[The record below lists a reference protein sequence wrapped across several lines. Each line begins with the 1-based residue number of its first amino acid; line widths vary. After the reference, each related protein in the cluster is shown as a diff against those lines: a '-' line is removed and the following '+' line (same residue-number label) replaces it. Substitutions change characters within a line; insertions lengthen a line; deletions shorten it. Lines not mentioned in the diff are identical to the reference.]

1 MRFASYKTIRSF
13 GLLLA
18 TVLLHAFSLDESACA
33 NESERVFLVGIT
45 SFRDKSVTE
54 REWQPTMDYLS
65 RQVDGAR
72 FVVVPMDLPDF
83 ERALSNQKIDF
94 LIINPQEY
102 ILLENLFGVARVA
115 TMVKRESDQVV
126 NQFAGVIFTRS
137 DRKDIQSPRDIRGK
151 RIAAVDRLSFAGYSL
166 QRQLLLDH
174 EVDVEQDARLQFL
187 GFPQDLNV
195 SAVLEGTADVGFVR
209 SGLLEAMAR
218 EGKLDLAKIKL
229 IHPLISGDFPFLR
242 STELYPE
249 WAFAAA
255 KGMSIDVTNRVVA
268 ALLQL
273 PPGSEPAT
281 AARYYRWA
289 SPMNYESVQRL
300 MRSLHLRPFDQP
312 EEIHLHDVAREY
324 GIQAVVILGL
334 IIMAMA
340 VMHMRLRQSKAA
352 LELSRGELGRLN
364 ADLENRIRERTDKLA
379 RAYDQLKDTQ
389 FAMNAVGIGISWA
402 DIETGHFTYVN
413 RFAAEFLDYSEDEM
427 LRMGVSDIDPNFSS
441 ESFARVREK
450 IRERGT
456 VHFETMQRT
465 RSGQLKPVEMTI
477 FYHKGDLDTPPRLIA
492 FMSDISKRKAAE
504 AALHEAKEA
513 AEAAT
518 RAKSAFLAN
527 MSHEIRTP
535 LNAITGMV
543 HILRRTEVTPDQA
556 DKLNKI
562 ESAGE
567 HLLEVIN
574 AILDISKIEA
584 DKFLLDETNLR
595 LEGVIGNVSS
605 IVKNRI
611 VEKGLRWQVDMP
623 TFPPNLVGDPTRIQQ
638 ALLNYVT
645 NAIKFTQAGGITLR
659 AILLGEDETTA
670 HVRFEVEDTGI
681 GIPAEAQARLFSSFE
696 QADNSTTRQ
705 YGGTGLGLAITKK
718 LAQLMGGDTGM
729 TSNVG
734 KGSLFWFSVRLK
746 KGKPPKTADGTATI
760 EDPGVQLK
768 REYGG
773 WRVLLAEDEPINR
786 EVATILLT
794 DVGLVVDIAENG
806 VQATDLARQNNYA
819 LILMDMQMPERDGL
833 EATRHI
839 RLIPDCCQVPII
851 AMTANAFAEDRA
863 RCFAAGMNGF
873 LSKPV
878 NPDELYS
885 TILRWLRR

>member
-1 MRFASYKTIRSF
+1 MQFVSHKTIRSI
-13 GLLLA
+13 GLSLA
-18 TVLLHAFSLDESACA
+18 TVLLCAISLAGPTYA
-33 NESERVFLVGIT
+33 NESEQVYRVGIT

-65 RQVDGAR
+65 RQVNGAR
-72 FVVVPMDLPDF
+72 FIVMPMDLPDF
-83 ERALSNQKIDF
+83 EQALNEKKIDF

-102 ILLENLFGVARVA
+102 ILLESLFGVARVA
-115 TMVKRESDQVV
+115 TMVKREGDQIV
-126 NQFAGVIFTRS
+126 NQFSGVIFTRS
-137 DRKDIQSPRDIRGK
+137 DRKDIHLPRDIRGK
-151 RIAAVDRLSFAGYSL
+151 RVAAVDRLSFAGYSL

-174 EVDVEQDARLQFL
+174 GVDIEKEVQLQFL

-195 SAVLEGTADVGFVR
+195 RAVLEGKADVGFVR
-209 SGLLEAMAR
+209 SGLLEAMQG
-218 EGKLDLAKIKL
+218 EGKLDLSQIKL
-229 IHPLISGDFPFLR
+229 INPIVSNDFPFLR
-242 STELYPE
+242 STDLYPE
-249 WAFAAA
+249 WAFAVV
-255 KGMSIDVTNRVVA
+255 KGIPIDLTNRVVA

-273 PPGSEPAT
+273 PPGSEPGNS
-281 AARYYRWA
+281 ARYYRWS

-300 MRSLHLRPFDQP
+300 MRELHLRPFDQP

-324 GIQAVVILGL
+324 GIQTVAILGL
-334 IIMAMA
+334 IILIMAA
-340 VMHMRLRQSKAA
+340 LHLRLRQSKAA
-352 LELSRGELGRLN
+352 LEISRGELGRLN
-364 ADLENRIRERTDKLA
+364 AELENRVMERTETLA

-402 DIETGHFTYVN
+402 DIETGRFTYVN
-413 RFAAEFLDYSEDEM
+413 RYAAEFLGYTEDEM
-427 LRMGVSDIDPNFSS
+427 LRMGVSDIDPNFPA
-441 ESFARVREK
+441 EAFVHVREK
-450 IRERGT
+450 IRAQGIL
-456 VHFETMQRT
+456 HFETVQKCK
-465 RSGQLKPVEMTI
+465 SGQLRPVEMTI
-477 FYHKGDLDTPPRLIA
+477 YYHQGEANTSPRLIA
-492 FMSDISKRKAAE
+492 FMADITERKVAD
-504 AALHEAKEA
+504 AALREAKET

-518 RAKSAFLAN
+518 QAKSAFLAN

-543 HILRRTEVTPDQA
+543 HILRRSKVTPDQA

-584 DKFLLDETNLR
+584 GKFSLEETYLR
-595 LEGVIGNVSS
+595 PEGLIANVSS
-605 IVKNRI
+605 IVKDR
-611 VEKGLRWQVDMP
+611 VLGKGLNWQVDVP
-623 TFPPNLVGDPTRIQQ
+623 VFPPNLLGDPTRIQQ

-659 AILLGEDETTA
+659 AILLGEDEATA

-696 QADNSTTRQ
+696 QADNSTTRK

-718 LAQLMGGDTGM
+718 LAQLMGGETGV
-729 TSNVG
+729 SSIVG

-746 KGKPPKTADGTATI
+746 KGKPLATAVDTVTV
-760 EDPGVQLK
+760 EDPGAQLK
-768 REYGG
+768 REHGG
-773 WRVLLAEDEPINR
+773 RRLLLAEDEPINR
-786 EVATILLT
+786 EVAIMLLT
-794 DVGLVVDIAENG
+794 DVGLVVDVAENG
-806 VQATDLARQNNYA
+806 VQATDLAKQNNYA

-833 EATRHI
+833 EATRQI
-839 RLIPDCCQVPII
+839 RLIPDRSQVPII
-851 AMTANAFAEDRA
+851 AMTANAFAEDRV

-885 TILRWLRR
+885 TILSWLRR